1 MSEDERTLWCGNLSE
16 KVTDELLYEL
26 FLQAGPVENVKIPRD
41 SDRRQRSYAFITYVH
56 ACSVE
61 YAIKLFE
68 GTSLYQRKLTL
79 HKKQRNGP
87 NPAASPQLNF
97 NASSNSNRSQLS
109 DSYGNSST
117 GMEFDVSSMMMFAQ
131 SPLGPTHEQAFA
143 MAMNGMLAQMGD
155 RMLGACLPAYDDGN
169 QQNTFRTKMRRNDRD
184 RSDAYDPHNERRH
197 DRHSHGHKPYSRD
210 DRDHYQR
217 SNDERR
223 RHSDHDRDRH
233 RDRRR
238 RR

>member
-26 FLQAGPVENVKIPRD
+26 FVQAGPIENVKIPRD

-97 NASSNSNRSQLS
+97 NASSSSNRSQLS
-109 DSYGNSST
+109 DSFGNTST
-117 GMEFDVSSMMMFAQ
+117 GNEVDFSSMMMFAQ
-131 SPLGPTHEQAFA
+131 NPLGLAHEQAFA

-155 RMLGACLPAYDDGN
+155 RMLGACLPAYDDAN
-169 QQNTFRTKMRRNDRD
+169 QQGSFRSKMRRNDRD
-184 RSDAYDPHNERRH
+184 RSDPYDRYNERHH

-223 RHSDHDRDRH
+223 RHSDPDRH
-233 RDRRR
+233 RERRR